1 MVSVSTIAGRSALGK
16 TREGKLEKG
25 ASIEVT
31 FFGEQV
37 LSGIVQD
44 LDKVTATI
52 AFGVAVGAWAV
63 TVPRD
68 WLHKAEN
75 GWLLEIG

>member
-1 MVSVSTIAGRSALGK
+1 MRGARLEI

-37 LSGIVQD
+37 LYGIVQA
-44 LDKVTATI
+44 LDKATVTI

-63 TVPRD
+63 TVPGD
-68 WLHKAEN
+68 WLHKTES
-75 GWLLEIG
+75 GWSLEID